1 MTSWHKKTDHP
12 DVITRTGATRAYIGR
27 MESLPDKL
35 PERQALLSKQ
45 DVLGASR
52 LVIQSVI
59 GVTDVVEAMHSSI
72 SRVAPPLGRSP
83 SRRAR
88 GLSGQIYSSVRGVTR
103 IVGFSL
109 EAAHRLLPEIR
120 LKSSQHLARE
130 TLVARINGVFGDHL
144 YASENPLAIPM
155 TLRRDG
161 QTVFAR
167 NHSNAF
173 LPHNPRPVILIHGL
187 CMNDLHWQVDGHDH
201 GARLAQ
207 ELGVAPLYLHYNTGR
222 RISTNGRDLAL
233 LLQSLVDDWP
243 CAIEELVLIGHSMGG
258 LVIRS
263 ACHYAQEL
271 GHDWPEHLRT
281 AVFLG
286 SPHHGAP
293 LERIG
298 NLAGRL
304 LEASPYSA
312 PIARLGRLRS
322 AGIQDL
328 RHGNLIDSDWN
339 QTHTTEFGDHRAP
352 AVLPKHVNAHAIA
365 ASLSQDASLPIGK
378 LRGDGLVPV
387 PSALGHHPKADKL
400 LDLPEQNQHLIPN
413 TNHIELLSSPTVYQT
428 LRNCF
433 KPNQ

>member
-1 MTSWHKKTDHP
+1 
-12 DVITRTGATRAYIGR
+12 
-27 MESLPDKL
+27 MESIPNKA
-35 PERQALLSKQ
+35 PETQTLLSKQ

-52 LVIQSVI
+52 LVIQAVI
-59 GVTDVVEAMHSSI
+59 GVTDVVEAMHSTI
-72 SRVAPPLGRSP
+72 SRVAPPLGKSP

-103 IVGFSL
+103 AVGFSI
-109 EAAHRLLPEIR
+109 EAAHRFLPDIR
-120 LKSSQHLARE
+120 LKSSQHRARE
-130 TLVARINGVFGDHL
+130 AMVARINGVVGDHL
-144 YASENPLAIPM
+144 DASGNPLAIPM

-161 QTVFAR
+161 QIVFAR
-167 NHSNAF
+167 HHSNAA
-173 LPHNPRPVILIHGL
+173 LPRNPRPVIFIHGL

-201 GARLAQ
+201 GAELAR

-222 RISTNGRDLAL
+222 RISANGRDLTL

-243 CAIEELVLIGHSMGG
+243 CAIDELTLIGHSMGG

-271 GHDWPEHLRT
+271 GHDWPERLGT
-281 AVFLG
+281 AIFIG

-312 PIARLGRLRS
+312 PIARIGRLRS

-339 QTHTTEFGDHRAP
+339 RTQSTEFGDHRASP
-352 AVLPKHVNAHAIA
+352 VLPKHVNAHAIA
-365 ASLSQDASLPIGK
+365 ASLSPDAAVAGGT

-387 PSALGHHPKADKL
+387 RSALGHHPKPDKH

-413 TNHIELLSSPTVYQT
+413 TSHIQLLGSHEVYAT
-428 LRNCF
+428 LKHCILRRT
-433 KPNQ
+433 PNA